1 MPNMTNLI
9 EEAITEYY
17 GERCPDY
24 VWECAVCAVWNQYDT
39 LCAAADRSTWTHR
52 KKLEFDKAEQEG
64 RAYDRY
70 EY

>member
-9 EEAITEYY
+9 EEAIIEYY

-39 LCAAADRSTWTHR
+39 LCAAADRSTWELNNDQPSR
-52 KKLEFDKAEQEG
+52 EG
-64 RAYDRY
+64 
-70 EY
+70 